1 MKIEA
6 GSVAVVTGAAS
17 GIGLALAQ
25 AFGGRGLDVVMTD
38 VRPSALEAAAHQ
50 LRATGARVLP
60 VVVDV
65 RSEDEVAA
73 LALRTMNEFGRV
85 DIVCNNAGVSPDP
98 GPMWVVP
105 MAMWRWTLDVALMG
119 VIHGI
124 HAFAPHLVAQNRGHI
139 VNTASVGGLTTLPG
153 MGPYNA
159 AKHAVV
165 GLSESLKEEFERYA
179 PAVGVSVLCPG
190 LVDTGLPNTSRVN
203 RPDAAALEQSAAEV
217 SMAAMAGPGRTIL
230 SPATVAEMTISAME
244 ANQMHIITHPDSRSR
259 IVARIDSVLADLPD

>member
-1 MKIEA
+1 MKVEA

-25 AFGGRGLDVVMTD
+25 AFGARGLDVVMTD
-38 VRPSALEAAAHQ
+38 VRPQALDAAAEQ
-50 LRATGARVLP
+50 VRSGGGRVLP

-65 RSEDEVAA
+65 RSEDEVAG
-73 LALRTMNEFGRV
+73 LAERTINEFGRV

-98 GPMWVVP
+98 APMWLVS
-105 MAMWRWTLDVALMG
+105 MEMWRWTLEVALMG

-124 HAFAPHLVAQNRGHI
+124 HAFAPHLVAQNCGHI

-203 RPDAAALEQSAAEV
+203 RPDAAALGQPADEV

-230 SPATVAEMTISAME
+230 SPATVAEMTILAIE
-244 ANQMHIITHPDSRSR
+244 ADQLHVITHPDSRSR
-259 IVARIDSVLADLPD
+259 IVARINSVLADIPD